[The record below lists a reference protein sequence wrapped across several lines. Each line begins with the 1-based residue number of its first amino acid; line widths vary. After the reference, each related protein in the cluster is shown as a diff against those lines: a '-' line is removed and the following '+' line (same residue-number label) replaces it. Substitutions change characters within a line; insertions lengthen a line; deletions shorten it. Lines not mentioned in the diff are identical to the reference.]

1 MTTWIS
7 QLGEYQTWIFQG
19 DYKWI
24 AYTRKI
30 GPLKFM
36 SYIAVALLIV
46 SSGIPLLFV
55 YGKRLRSLTS
65 GKVKKARKGG
75 SKWDN

>member
-1 MTTWIS
+1 
-7 QLGEYQTWIFQG
+7 
-19 DYKWI
+19 
-24 AYTRKI
+24 
-30 GPLKFM
+30 M

-46 SSGIPLLFV
+46 SSGIPLLFI

-65 GKVKKARKGG
+65 GKVKKTRKGA